1 MKTKSS
7 LIIEG
12 LRMVSEDT
20 KDEVLIGKTDNFSAY
35 QYSIFVKLVDL
46 SGNYTVFTKQELKEM
61 IDLLKKCYSK
71 I

>member
-1 MKTKSS
+1 MSRKVMVAEDTK
-7 LIIEG
+7 
-12 LRMVSEDT
+12 DT
-20 KDEVLIGKTDNFSAY
+20 KDEVLIGKTNNFIAY

>member
-1 MKTKSS
+1 MSRKVM
-7 LIIEG
+7 IA
-12 LRMVSEDT
+12 EDT

-46 SGNYTVFTKQELKEM
+46 NGNYTVFTKQELKEM